1 MKWNTHYQVIAMTI
15 MITSLFISLLLMLS
29 IITKPQVIATSSQII
44 FINDSKYE
52 QQGQFAYVVN
62 FKKTNFTQMH
72 TNKITIFLVSNNNYL
87 TINFPQWINNEQF
100 LVTKNMNDN
109 TYANQPVLIMTQN
122 ESLFTFIWNNF
133 TT

>member
-1 MKWNTHYQVIAMTI
+1 MKWNIHYQVITMTV
-15 MITSLFISLLLMLS
+15 MITGLFMSLLLMLS
-29 IITKPQVIATSSQII
+29 IITKPQVIATSGQII

-52 QQGQFAYVVN
+52 QQGQFVYVVN
-62 FKKTNFTQMH
+62 FKKTHFTQMH

-100 LVTKNMNDN
+100 LVSKNMNDN
-109 TYANQPVLIMTQN
+109 TYSNQPVLIMTQN
-122 ESLFTFIWNNF
+122 ESLLVFIWNNF

>member
-1 MKWNTHYQVIAMTI
+1 MKWNTHYQVISMTI

-72 TNKITIFLVSNNNYL
+72 TNKITIF
-87 TINFPQWINNEQF
+87 
-100 LVTKNMNDN
+100 
-109 TYANQPVLIMTQN
+109 
-122 ESLFTFIWNNF
+122 
-133 TT
+133 